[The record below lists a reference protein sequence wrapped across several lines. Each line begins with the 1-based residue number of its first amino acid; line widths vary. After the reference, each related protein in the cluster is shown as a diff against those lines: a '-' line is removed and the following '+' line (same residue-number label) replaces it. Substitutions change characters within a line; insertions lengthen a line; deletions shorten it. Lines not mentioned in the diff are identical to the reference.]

1 MADDKVF
8 INHPELGPL
17 SAGEWLEILTYT
29 PSKESQK
36 IQDFFGRR
44 YLRILNGQLPVYHA
58 YTSSHRSATSASTS
72 GPPTRR
78 PWRGQRPPRSRTP
91 RGASAR
97 CCATRRWA
105 RRPRSRPR
113 RPRLPGSSPKRPPLR
128 RARCLLGSISQ
139 LSHSQ
144 RYQPLCQPSAPAS
157 RLARSCT
164 LVSATT
170 GTRHVVSGYCE
181 GTMKIFGC
189 LHRTLKISG
198 RLHPFSHHSESTL
211 KTFGLFQT

>member
-1 MADDKVF
+1 MGMTDVGSMRFAFVEAF
-8 INHPELGPL
+8 VEAQA
-17 SAGEWLEILTYT
+17 AG
-29 PSKESQK
+29 
-36 IQDFFGRR
+36 
-44 YLRILNGQLPVYHA
+44 
-58 YTSSHRSATSASTS
+58 
-72 GPPTRR
+72 
-78 PWRGQRPPRSRTP
+78 
-91 RGASAR
+91 AR

-128 RARCLLGSISQ
+128 RARCLLGSIRQ

-157 RLARSCT
+157 RGHVHLSTCVSDDGDASC
-164 LVSATT
+164 
-170 GTRHVVSGYCE
+170 VVSGYCE

-211 KTFGLFQT
+211 KTFGLLQTHYPPLRRAHVWPWVGCPRSRALHR